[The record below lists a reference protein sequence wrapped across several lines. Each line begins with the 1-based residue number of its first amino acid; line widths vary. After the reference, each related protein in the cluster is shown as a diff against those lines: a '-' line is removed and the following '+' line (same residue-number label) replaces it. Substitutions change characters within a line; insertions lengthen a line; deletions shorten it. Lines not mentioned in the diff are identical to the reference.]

1 MQIRLLTDPDAAE
14 TEITIRCREA
24 DAEVVRLLATLR
36 AMDRKL
42 TGEKDGELHLIAPK
56 DIYYADTVDKK
67 TVLYAA
73 KAVYETP
80 LRLYEIEDR
89 LAAHDFIRISKA
101 SVVNFGKVQS
111 IRPEY
116 NGRLLLTLQNG
127 ETLIASR
134 QYALEIKKL
143 LEVT

>member
-1 MQIRLLTDPDAAE
+1 MQIRLLTDPESME
-14 TEITIRCREA
+14 TEITIRCRQA
-24 DAEVVRLLATLR
+24 DGEVMRLMATLR

-42 TGEKDGELHLIAPK
+42 TGERGGSLYLLNPQEIF
-56 DIYYADTVDKK
+56 YVDTVDKK
-67 TVLYAA
+67 TFLYAE
-73 KAVYETP
+73 KEVYETP

-89 LAAHDFIRISKA
+89 LSTREFVRISKSA
-101 SVVNFGKVQS
+101 LVNFSRVQS

-127 ETLIASR
+127 EAMIASR
-134 QYALEIKKL
+134 QYAAEIKKL